1 MTSARIGLSAVSGA
15 PHRDLRTPEYRRFD
29 SCLLIVGAVE
39 SHLLPTGQ
47 STHSAIQVD
56 WCSRPVGE
64 KPANRT
70 TLEKSHLRKHGLAP
84 EQPFPG
90 TNRLMTMINTPLS
103 RSSLPS
109 LAVASVLTFIPA
121 SSPAQTAGQDVHNA
135 GSATKDAAKDTGH
148 AVKKTSQNAAAKTKS
163 GTEKGYDKTKE
174 GGTVAV
180 DKTKETSVKSYDK
193 SKEGVQKVVDPSAE
207 RKSKVTDKSRETN
220 MKAKDNAKR
229 TEQKAKDA
237 TPQ

>member
-1 MTSARIGLSAVSGA
+1 MFA
-15 PHRDLRTPEYRRFD
+15 HRRGGGISSVANRPK
-29 SCLLIVGAVE
+29 
-39 SHLLPTGQ
+39 
-47 STHSAIQVD
+47 HSFSYSSRLV
-56 WCSRPVGE
+56 SRPVAE

-103 RSSLPS
+103 RSFLPS

-174 GGTVAV
+174 GGTVVV

>member
-1 MTSARIGLSAVSGA
+1 MQDQMKNVLRLSPVICFSVHVKSRMHSSMAFWSYYRQSGSN
-15 PHRDLRTPEYRRFD
+15 PEM
-29 SCLLIVGAVE
+29 
-39 SHLLPTGQ
+39 
-47 STHSAIQVD
+47 
-56 WCSRPVGE
+56 
-64 KPANRT
+64 PA
-70 TLEKSHLRKHGLAP
+70 KSGLRKQWLAP

-90 TNRLMTMINTPLS
+90 TNRLMTMIKTRIL
-103 RSSLPS
+103 RSFLPSLPS

-148 AVKKTSQNAAAKTKS
+148 AVKKTSHNAAAKTKS

-174 GGTVAV
+174 GGTLAV